1 MSPQKSFASNNGEIY
16 TPIWFYSLI
25 LTWGHSDWNIRLCA
39 TNFCNKSYRTG
50 TAKMESPYYSY
61 TKESYNGYSARPT
74 FSIEVT
80 YTFGY
85 GKKVSRGDD
94 DIKVER
100 AASAIM

>member
-25 LTWGHSDWNIRLCA
+25 LTWGHSDWNIRLYA
-39 TNFCNKSYRTG
+39 TNFCNKSYRAG
-50 TAKMESPYYSY
+50 TARMNSPYYSY
-61 TKESYNGYSARPT
+61 TSESYNGYNAHAN
-74 FSIEVT
+74 FSVQVT

-85 GKKVSRGDD
+85 GKKVSRDD
-94 DIKVER
+94 EKIESER